1 MKRSVGSGQPWIRF
15 TGRRPHRS
23 LPSNMLVSWVLEL
36 RMIKGVVHLQV
47 HMACPFGRSALH
59 HGGPALAEYRND
71 PVDITHHGA
80 RVPHVPRRV

>member
-47 HMACPFGRSALH
+47 HMACPFGRSGTRPQWTGARLY
-59 HGGPALAEYRND
+59 GND
-71 PVDITHHGA
+71 PDDILHFGA